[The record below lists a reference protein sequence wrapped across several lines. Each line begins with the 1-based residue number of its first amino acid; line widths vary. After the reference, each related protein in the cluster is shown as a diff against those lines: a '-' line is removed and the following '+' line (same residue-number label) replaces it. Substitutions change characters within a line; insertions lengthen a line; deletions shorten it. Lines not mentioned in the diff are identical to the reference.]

1 MLKKIT
7 VFFIFCLVTFVVPIA
22 AAAPF
27 NPINKAIDNTGLGQ
41 DSIISVSVKDIES
54 NDTVFSRHRN
64 TYLNPASSL
73 KIFTMAAALDTLGEK
88 YNFETIVYI
97 DKNKNLYLKLGADPL
112 FSSKDLD
119 TLVKTLKKAYTGK
132 IKNFYID
139 DSVIDKVYYPDGWTV
154 DDFWPNSPKI
164 SPYIIDNNT
173 ITVNFYIIKEKN
185 DIKISQKN
193 DYKFSFINE
202 LQISDK
208 TEIIPSL
215 NYGENS
221 GIVSLR
227 GTISGDLSKDF
238 PVLDTTQFFT
248 CKLRKAL
255 DNNGISYSK
264 PFYQKKAPNDAKRIA
279 SFRRPIK
286 EVLSFILKT
295 SDNFSAEVVF
305 KLAGGIWV
313 KNRDEYI
320 KKAYQTDNKAISP
333 AASGSL
339 GTLNNGKEM
348 FFDYYKKAGL
358 LTNDDKINLS
368 DASGVSRY
376 NTMTTSWMTNALC
389 FLSKNSSIKNYMM
402 TSNEG
407 TLSRRMKDLEGNL
420 RAKTGTIFGVS
431 SLTGYLTSKN
441 NKNYAFSIIIQN
453 FGVRP
458 SVVKGLED
466 DIVYGIY
473 SLE

>member
-1 MLKKIT
+1 MLKKILFLCV
-7 VFFIFCLVTFVVPIA
+7 VFLNISIA
-22 AAAPF
+22 SFASLSIPV
-27 NPINKAIDNTGLGQ
+27 NDAIDNTGLGRN
-41 DSIISVSVKDIES
+41 SVISVTIKDLDT
-54 NDTVFSRHRN
+54 NDTLYSKHQN

-73 KIFTMAAALDTLGEK
+73 KVFTMAAALDALGDK
-88 YNFETIVYI
+88 YHFETIIYI
-97 DKNKNLYLKLGADPL
+97 DADKNLYLKLGADPL
-112 FSSKDLD
+112 FTSANLD
-119 TLVKTLKKAYTGK
+119 ELIKTLKKVYVGK

-139 DSVIDKVYYPDGWTV
+139 DTVIDKIYYPDGWAA

-173 ITVNFYIIKEKN
+173 VKVTFSILKEKN
-185 DIKISQKN
+185 DVKISQKN

-208 TEIIPSL
+208 TNIIPSL

-227 GTISGDLSKDF
+227 GTISDDLTKEF
-238 PVLDTTQFFT
+238 PVLDTAQFFN
-248 CKLRKAL
+248 CKLRKTL
-255 DNNGISYSK
+255 DNNEISYSK
-264 PFYQKKAPNDAKRIA
+264 PFYQKRTPAGAKRIA
-279 SFRRPIK
+279 SYRRPVR
-286 EVLSFILKT
+286 EVMSHILKT
-295 SDNFSAEVVF
+295 SDNFSTEVTF
-305 KLAGGIWV
+305 KLAGGIWA
-313 KNRDEYI
+313 KENSEYI
-320 KKAYQTDNKAISP
+320 EKAYQTSNKNNKTAP
-333 AASGSL
+333 F
-339 GTLNNGKEM
+339 GTFENAKEM

-358 LTNDDKINLS
+358 ITEDDKINLS

-376 NTMTTSWMTNALC
+376 NAFTTKWMSEALVY
-389 FLSKNSSIKNYMM
+389 LNQNSKIKDYMI

-407 TLSRRMKDLEGNL
+407 TLSRRMRELEGAL

-466 DIVYGIY
+466 DIIYGIY
-473 SLE
+473 FAD